1 MEGNLHEVSPIRM
14 AADRA
19 AREALESQTLAP
31 YAVRSAQTRR
41 RYHEHPDPYRTAF
54 QRDRDRVLHSTAFR
68 RLQHKTQV
76 FVVTEGDF
84 YRTRLTHTLEVSQIA
99 RSIAAALGLNVD
111 LVEAVALAHDLGHPP
126 FGHAGE
132 QELHVLMHDYG
143 GFEHNI
149 QSLRVV
155 DELEIRYAMYPGLN
169 LSWHVRQ
176 GIGTHATIYDKPV
189 PPQEFAKYKS
199 SSLEGQIVDVADMIA
214 YSTHDLDDALRIG
227 LAEEADL
234 GAKGIELWVEAARFA
249 DQLVARRDAA
259 ETQVE
264 LTLEE
269 VRGEVPLHFLP
280 PGSRKRQDVRVH
292 EAIRW
297 MIGRLVEDVI
307 HTSEEAI
314 GGARVDAPE
323 AAMRH
328 ARRLIRQ
335 SDLREG
341 QLRQLAFY
349 LRDVVYYHPE
359 KLLMEQKAR
368 RILRALLEA
377 YIKEPRLLPRVTQE
391 RLDGASVHRVVC
403 DYVSGMTDRYA
414 LDLYSRLFETHE
426 IGFGGS
432 PSE

>member
-1 MEGNLHEVSPIRM
+1 MTS
-14 AADRA
+14 DRA
-19 AREALESQTLAP
+19 RREAIEAQTLAP
-31 YAVRSAQTRR
+31 YAVRSASTSR
-41 RYHEHPDPYRTAF
+41 RYHERPDAYRTEF

-132 QELHVLMHDYG
+132 QELHLLMHDAG
-143 GFEHNI
+143 GFEHNV

-155 DELEIRYAMYPGLN
+155 DELEVRYAMYPGLN
-169 LSWHVRQ
+169 LTWHVRQ
-176 GIGTHATIYDKPV
+176 GIATHATLYDAPV
-189 PPQEFAKYKS
+189 VPEEFLRFPQA
-199 SSLEGQIVDVADMIA
+199 SLEGQVVDLADMIA

-227 LAEEADL
+227 LADEQELTAR
-234 GAKGIELWVEAARFA
+234 GIELWLEASRYAG
-249 DQLVARRDAA
+249 QLMARRDAA
-259 ETQVE
+259 EHQVE
-264 LTLEE
+264 LRLEE
-269 VRGEVPLHFLP
+269 VRGEVPLDFLP
-280 PGSRKRQDVRVH
+280 PGSRRRADVRVR

-307 HTSEEAI
+307 AASAAALAAAAPTSA
-314 GGARVDAPE
+314 E

-328 ARRLIRQ
+328 PRRLVRL
-335 SDLREG
+335 SEVREG

-349 LRDVVYYHPE
+349 LRDVVYNHPD
-359 KLLMEQKAR
+359 KLVMEQKAR
-368 RILRALLEA
+368 RIVRGLFEILV
-377 YIKEPRLLPRVTQE
+377 KEPRLLPRVTQE
-391 RLDGASVHRVVC
+391 RLDRAPIQRVVC
-403 DYVSGMTDRYA
+403 DFISEMTDRYA
-414 LDLYSRLFETHE
+414 LDLFSRLFETYE

-432 PSE
+432 PST

>member
-1 MEGNLHEVSPIRM
+1 MTS
-14 AADRA
+14 DRA
-19 AREALESQTLAP
+19 SREAIEARLLAP
-31 YAVRSAQTRR
+31 YAVRSALTSR
-41 RYHEHPDPYRTAF
+41 RYHERPDPYRTEF

-132 QELHVLMHDYG
+132 QELHVLMHDAG
-143 GFEHNI
+143 GFEHNV

-176 GIGTHATIYDKPV
+176 GIATHATLYDTPAV
-189 PPQEFAKYKS
+189 PGEFARFPQA
-199 SSLEGQIVDVADMIA
+199 SLEGQVVDLADMIA

-227 LAEEADL
+227 LADERDL
-234 GAKGIELWVEAARFA
+234 AAQGIELWLEASRYA
-249 DQLVARRDAA
+249 DQLVARHDAA
-259 ETQVE
+259 DGQVE

-269 VRGEVPLHFLP
+269 VRGEVPLDFLP
-280 PGSRKRQDVRVH
+280 PGSRRRADVRVR

-297 MIGRLVEDVI
+297 MIGALVEDVI
-307 HTSEEAI
+307 HTSAAAL
-314 GGARVDAPE
+314 GTAAPE
-323 AAMRH
+323 DAEAVMRH
-328 ARRLIRQ
+328 PTRLIRL
-335 SDLREG
+335 SEVREG

-368 RILRALLEA
+368 RIVHSLFEMFVN
-377 YIKEPRLLPRVTQE
+377 EPRLLPRVTQE
-391 RLDGASVHRVVC
+391 RLKDAPVQRVVC
-403 DYVSGMTDRYA
+403 DFISEMTDRYA
-414 LDLYSRLFETHE
+414 LDLFSRLFETYE

-432 PSE
+432 PST

>member
-1 MEGNLHEVSPIRM
+1 MIT
-14 AADRA
+14 DRA
-19 AREALESQTLAP
+19 SREAIESRILAA
-31 YAVRSAQTRR
+31 YAVRSAQTHR
-41 RYHEHPDPYRTAF
+41 RYHEQPDPYRTEF
-54 QRDRDRVLHSTAFR
+54 QRDRDRILHSTAFR

-111 LVEAVALAHDLGHPP
+111 LVEAVALAHDVGHPP

-132 QELHVLMHDYG
+132 QELHALMHDAG
-143 GFEHNI
+143 GFEHNL
-149 QSLRVV
+149 QSLRVL

-176 GIGTHATIYDKPV
+176 GIATHATIYDTPQV
-189 PPQEFAKYKS
+189 PAEFAALPS
-199 SSLEGQIVDVADMIA
+199 ASLEGQVVDLADMIA

-227 LAEEADL
+227 LAEEGDL
-234 GAKGIELWVEAARFA
+234 GAKGIELWTEGAHYA

-259 ETQVE
+259 DRQVE
-264 LTLEE
+264 LSLEE
-269 VRGEVPLHFLP
+269 MRGEVPRRFLP
-280 PGSRKRQDVRVH
+280 PGSRRREEVRVR

-307 HTSEEAI
+307 RTSEEGLTASRP
-314 GGARVDAPE
+314 GDPE
-323 AAMRH
+323 AAMRR
-328 ARRLIRQ
+328 ARLVRL
-335 SDLREG
+335 SELREG

-368 RILRALLEA
+368 RIVRGLFEIFA
-377 YIKEPRLLPRVTQE
+377 KEPRLLPRLTQE
-391 RLDGASVHRVVC
+391 RLHDAGVPRVVC
-403 DYVSGMTDRYA
+403 DYICGMTDRYA
-414 LDLYSRLFETHE
+414 LDLYSRLFETYE

-432 PSE
+432 PST

>member
-1 MEGNLHEVSPIRM
+1 MSP
-14 AADRA
+14 DRA
-19 AREALESQTLAP
+19 AREAMESQILAP
-31 YAVRSAQTRR
+31 FAVRSAATRR
-41 RYHEHPDPYRTAF
+41 RYHEPPDTFRTEF
-54 QRDRDRVLHSTAFR
+54 QRDRDRVLHSAAFR

-111 LVEAVALAHDLGHPP
+111 LAEAVALAHDLGHPP

-132 QELHVLMHDYG
+132 QELHALMHEHG

-149 QSLRVV
+149 QSLRVA
-155 DELEIRYAMYPGLN
+155 DELEIRYASYPGLN

-176 GIGTHATIYDKPV
+176 GIATHATIYDSPA
-189 PPQEFAKYKS
+189 PPEEFARS
-199 SSLEGQIVDVADMIA
+199 AHASLEGQVVDLADMIA

-234 GAKGIELWVEAARFA
+234 EGQGIELWVEAARYA

-259 ETQVE
+259 GRQVE

-269 VRGEVPLHFLP
+269 MRGEVPLHFLP
-280 PGSRKRQDVRVH
+280 PGSRKRHDVRVR

-297 MIGRLVEDVI
+297 MIGRLIEDVI
-307 HTSEEAI
+307 GTSEQAI
-314 GGARVDAPE
+314 RASGVDSPE
-323 AAMRH
+323 AAMRQPQ
-328 ARRLIRQ
+328 RLLRLG
-335 SDLREG
+335 DLREG

-368 RILRALLEA
+368 RILRGIFEV
-377 YIKEPRLLPRVTQE
+377 YVKEPRLLPRVTQE
-391 RLDGASVHRVVC
+391 RLDGAPVHRVVC
-403 DYVSGMTDRYA
+403 DYISGMTDRYA

-426 IGFGGS
+426 IGFGGAA
-432 PSE
+432 PS

>member
-1 MEGNLHEVSPIRM
+1 MIV
-14 AADRA
+14 DRA
-19 AREALESQTLAP
+19 SREAMEETILAP
-31 YAVRSAQTRR
+31 YASRSTTARR
-41 RYHEHPDPYRTAF
+41 RYHERPDAHRTEF

-99 RSIAAALGLNVD
+99 RAIASALGLNVD
-111 LVEAVALAHDLGHPP
+111 LVEAIALAHDLGHPP

-132 QELHVLMHDYG
+132 GELHELMHGHG

-169 LSWHVRQ
+169 LSWPVRQ
-176 GIGTHATIYDKPV
+176 GIATHATIYDAPEV
-189 PPQEFAKYKS
+189 PAEFARVAHA
-199 SSLEGQIVDVADMIA
+199 SLEGQVVDEADMIA

-227 LAEEADL
+227 LADEGDLEAK
-234 GAKGIELWVEAARFA
+234 AIELWIEASRYAA
-249 DQLVARRDAA
+249 QLVARRDAA

-269 VRGEVPLHFLP
+269 VRGEGVPLHFLP
-280 PGSRKRQDVRVH
+280 PGSRKRTDVRIR

-297 MIGRLVEDVI
+297 LIGHLVEDVI
-307 HTSEEAI
+307 RTSAEAI
-314 GGARVDAPE
+314 QTSGVTTAEG
-323 AAMRH
+323 AMRFPK
-328 ARRLIRQ
+328 RLVVM
-335 SDLREG
+335 SELLRG

-349 LRDVVYYHPE
+349 LRDVVYFHPD

-368 RILRALLEA
+368 RIVRGLFELFV
-377 YIKEPRLLPRVTQE
+377 KEPRLLPRVTQE
-391 RLDGASVHRVVC
+391 RLEIAAVHQVVR
-403 DYVSGMTDRYA
+403 DYISGMTDRFA
-414 LDLYSRLFETHE
+414 LDRYNRLFETYE

-432 PSE
+432 TTP

>member
-1 MEGNLHEVSPIRM
+1 MEGSQHAV
-14 AADRA
+14 DRA
-19 AREALESQTLAP
+19 SREAVEFQILAP
-31 YAVRSAQTRR
+31 CAVRSAQTRR
-41 RYHEHPDPYRTAF
+41 RFHERPDPYRTEF
-54 QRDRDRVLHSTAFR
+54 QRDRDRILHSTAFR

-99 RSIAAALGLNVD
+99 RSIAAALDLNVD
-111 LVEAVALAHDLGHPP
+111 LAEAVALAHDLGHPP

-132 QELHVLMHDYG
+132 QELHALMHDHG

-149 QSLRVV
+149 QSLRVA

-176 GIGTHATIYDKPV
+176 GIAAHATIYDQPV
-189 PPQEFAKYKS
+189 RPEEFAAFPQA
-199 SSLEGQIVDVADMIA
+199 SLESQVVDLADMIA

-227 LAEEADL
+227 LADEGNLQA
-234 GAKGIELWVEAARFA
+234 GGIELWAEASRWA
-249 DQLVARRDAA
+249 DQLVARRDAGEA
-259 ETQVE
+259 QVE

-269 VRGEVPLHFLP
+269 MRGEVPPHFLP
-280 PGSRKRQDVRVH
+280 PGSRKRHDVRVR

-307 HTSEEAI
+307 HASEAAI
-314 GGARVDAPE
+314 RAAGVDSAE
-323 AAMRH
+323 AAMR
-328 ARRLIRQ
+328 RPERLVRQ
-335 SDLREG
+335 SELRER

-368 RILRALLEA
+368 RIVRGLFEVYAD
-377 YIKEPRLLPRVTQE
+377 EPRLLPRVTQE
-391 RLDGASVHRVVC
+391 RLEDAGVHRVVC
-403 DYVSGMTDRYA
+403 DYVSEMTDRYA
-414 LDLYSRLFETHE
+414 LDLYSRLFETYE

-432 PSE
+432 PSD

>member
-1 MEGNLHEVSPIRM
+1 M
-14 AADRA
+14 ASNRA
-19 AREALESQTLAP
+19 AREAVESQTLAP

-41 RYHEHPDPYRTAF
+41 RYHEHPDHYRTEF
-54 QRDRDRVLHSTAFR
+54 QRDRDRILHSTAFR

-111 LVEAVALAHDLGHPP
+111 LVEAIALAHDLGHPP

-132 QELHVLMHDYG
+132 QELHALMHDHG

-155 DELEIRYAMYPGLN
+155 DELEIRYAMWPGLN

-189 PPQEFAKYKS
+189 PPEEFAKLKS
-199 SSLEGQIVDVADMIA
+199 ASLEGQVVDLADMIA

-227 LAEEADL
+227 LAEESDL
-234 GAKGIELWVEAARFA
+234 VAKGIELWVEAARYA

-259 ETQVE
+259 ESQVE
-264 LTLEE
+264 LRLEE

-280 PGSRKRQDVRVH
+280 QGSRKRHDVRVR

-297 MIGRLVEDVI
+297 MIGRLIEDVVQ
-307 HTSEEAI
+307 TSEAAIREAGI
-314 GGARVDAPE
+314 DSPDAV
-323 AAMRH
+323 MKNL
-328 ARRLIRQ
+328 RRLIKQ
-335 SDLREG
+335 SEVREG

-359 KLLMEQKAR
+359 KLLIEQKAR
-368 RILRALLEA
+368 RIVRALFETYA
-377 YIKEPRLLPRVTQE
+377 TEPRLLPRVTQE
-391 RLDGASVHRVVC
+391 RLESAGVHRVVC
-403 DYVSGMTDRYA
+403 DYISGMTDRYA
-414 LDLYSRLFETHE
+414 LDLYSRAYETYE
-426 IGFGGS
+426 IGFGGG

>member
-1 MEGNLHEVSPIRM
+1 MT
-14 AADRA
+14 ADRA
-19 AREALESQTLAP
+19 SREAFESQILAP
-31 YAVRSAQTRR
+31 YAVRSAHTQR
-41 RYHEHPDPYRTAF
+41 RYHERPDPYRTEF
-54 QRDRDRVLHSTAFR
+54 QRDRDRILHSTAFR

-132 QELHVLMHDYG
+132 QELHALMHDAG

-149 QSLRVV
+149 QSLRVL
-155 DELEIRYAMYPGLN
+155 DELEVRYAMHPGLN
-169 LSWHVRQ
+169 LSWHTRQ
-176 GIGTHATIYDKPV
+176 GIATHATIYDAPEV
-189 PPQEFAKYKS
+189 PAEFAQFPS
-199 SSLEGQIVDVADMIA
+199 ASLEGQVVDLADMIA

-227 LAEEADL
+227 LADEADL
-234 GAKGIELWVEAARFA
+234 AAQGIELWTEAAHYA
-249 DQLVARRDAA
+249 DQLVARRDA
-259 ETQVE
+259 TDRQVE
-264 LTLEE
+264 LSLEE

-280 PGSRKRQDVRVH
+280 RGSRKRGEVRVR

-307 HTSEEAI
+307 RVAEETLREA
-314 GGARVDAPE
+314 APDSSE
-323 AAMRH
+323 AAMRQS
-328 ARRLIRQ
+328 RLIRL
-335 SDLREG
+335 SGLREG

-368 RILRALLEA
+368 RFVRSLFEMFA
-377 YIKEPRLLPRVTQE
+377 KEPRLLPRVTQE
-391 RLDGASVHRVVC
+391 RLHDAGVPRVVC
-403 DYVSGMTDRYA
+403 DYISGMTDRYA
-414 LDLYSRLFETHE
+414 LDLYSRLFETYE

-432 PSE
+432 PST

>member
-1 MEGNLHEVSPIRM
+1 MIT
-14 AADRA
+14 DRA
-19 AREALESQTLAP
+19 AREAIEAQTLAP
-31 YAVRSAQTRR
+31 YAVRSARTRR
-41 RYHEHPDPYRTAF
+41 RYHEPPDPYRTEF
-54 QRDRDRVLHSTAFR
+54 QRDRDRILHSTAFR

-111 LVEAVALAHDLGHPP
+111 LVEAIALAHDVGHPP

-132 QELHVLMHDYG
+132 QELHLLMHDAG
-143 GFEHNI
+143 GFEHNL
-149 QSLRVV
+149 QALRVL

-176 GIGTHATIYDKPV
+176 GIATHATLYDTPAV
-189 PPQEFAKYKS
+189 PAEFAQTAS
-199 SSLEGQIVDVADMIA
+199 ASLEGQVVDLADMIA

-227 LAEEADL
+227 LAEERDL
-234 GAKGIELWVEAARFA
+234 EAQGIELWVEAARYA

-259 ETQVE
+259 DRQVE
-264 LTLEE
+264 LSLEE
-269 VRGEVPLHFLP
+269 MRGEVPARYLP
-280 PGSRKRQDVRVH
+280 PGSRRRPEVRVR

-297 MIGRLVEDVI
+297 MIGHLVEDVI
-307 HTSEEAI
+307 ATSARRLAEA
-314 GGARVDAPE
+314 APLSPE
-323 AAMRH
+323 AAM
-328 ARRLIRQ
+328 AAPRLIDLSALRQ
-335 SDLREG
+335 E

-368 RILRALLEA
+368 RIVRGLFEMFTQ
-377 YIKEPRLLPRVTQE
+377 EPRLLPRLTQE
-391 RLDGASVHRVVC
+391 RLTDAGIPRVVC
-403 DYVSGMTDRYA
+403 DYICGMTDRYA
-414 LDLYSRLFETHE
+414 LDLYSRLFETYE

-432 PSE
+432 PST